1 MANFSYITG
10 LGGNQRPTTRPN
22 GTYGQ
27 YNYYTTP
34 QTLGRPIGGSNTSGA
49 GTSETSTGNADAEG
63 FFKEVMA
70 GKRLPF
76 GPQQQAAQLSQA
88 SDMTSAAE
96 SAQNQALMAAGA
108 AGGASAGD
116 PSMQAAKMN
125 NMARR
130 QVGNQTAARDIQ
142 TRADQTNF
150 GAQMDAAGQLN
161 NNAMQRAQWAQSQG
175 VGSPG
180 LAYSPYGSGH
190 GGGGGGQSR
199 PSQTVGAGLFG
210 HNYFTNSKDPSGQGV
225 PGQLAPYP
233 WLQKPNQRPVA
244 GSLPFGPAVNTGSQ
258 GPLKYDDSMWN

>member
-1 MANFSYITG
+1 MVNVNYYTG
-10 LGGNQRPTTRPN
+10 LGGNYRPTSKPT

-34 QTLGRPIGGSNTSGA
+34 QTIGKPIGGGTSGGGSSA
-49 GTSETSTGNADAEG
+49 TTTGNSDAEA
-63 FFKEVMA
+63 FFKDVMA
-70 GKRLPF
+70 GNRLPF

-108 AGGASAGD
+108 AGGASAND
-116 PSMQAAKMN
+116 PSVQAAKMN

-161 NNAMQRAQWAQSQG
+161 SNAMQRAQWAQSQG
-175 VGSPG
+175 GGAAG
-180 LAYSPYGSGH
+180 LAYSPFGSGM

-210 HNYFTNSKDPSGQGV
+210 NNYFTNQADPYGAGTQGYK
-225 PGQLAPYP
+225 QP
-233 WLQKPNQRPVA
+233 WQTRPTYSYRPQTQQRPDVPDNGMFNSSA
-244 GSLPFGPAVNTGSQ
+244 TINNLLG
-258 GPLKYDDSMWN
+258 Y